1 MKEFS
6 KSGEL
11 TKDMAQMILWNIGM
25 PIKKKVTIK
34 ENIVK
39 KYFPDYYSLE
49 EIEETIISLLEEWK
63 KTQ

>member
-1 MKEFS
+1 
-6 KSGEL
+6 
-11 TKDMAQMILWNIGM
+11 MAQMILWNIGT